1 MTTTIE
7 WERDFAHAAERAAR
21 ERKPLLIDV
30 MKDP

>member
-1 MTTTIE
+1 MATTIE
-7 WERDFAHAAERAAR
+7 WERDFAHAVTRAAR